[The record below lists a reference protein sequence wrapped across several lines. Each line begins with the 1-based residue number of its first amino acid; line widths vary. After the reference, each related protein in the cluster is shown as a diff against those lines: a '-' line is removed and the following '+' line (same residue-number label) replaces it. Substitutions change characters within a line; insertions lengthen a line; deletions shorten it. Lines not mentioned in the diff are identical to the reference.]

1 MLEMLCKAN
10 ISPKNKHYLLEDNH
24 GSNLVYTATVKF
36 CAVPYVSEG
45 WEQLLS
51 SLPDICC

>member
-1 MLEMLCKAN
+1 MLETLCKAN
-10 ISPKNKHYLLEDNH
+10 ISPKNKRYLLEDNH

-45 WEQLLS
+45 WEQL
-51 SLPDICC
+51 